1 MFSAGEEIAKGHL
14 DAAVQGF
21 KQPKKDK
28 KIRHELHEVVT
39 EGTHQS
45 VDFVPFFSSKYF
57 FSIRASLLR
66 WPKVGSIKLHRFNIF
81 RNARVAILG
90 IDHAIFNSALPR

>member
-1 MFSAGEEIAKGHL
+1 MFSAGDQIAKGHL

-28 KIRHELHEVVT
+28 KSPHELHEVVT
-39 EGTHQS
+39 EGTYQS
-45 VDFVPFFSSKYF
+45 VDFVLFFQQLF

-66 WPKVGSIKLHRFNIF
+66 WPMVGSITLHRFNIF
-81 RNARVAILG
+81 WNARVAIFG
-90 IDHAIFNSALPR
+90 NRSRHI